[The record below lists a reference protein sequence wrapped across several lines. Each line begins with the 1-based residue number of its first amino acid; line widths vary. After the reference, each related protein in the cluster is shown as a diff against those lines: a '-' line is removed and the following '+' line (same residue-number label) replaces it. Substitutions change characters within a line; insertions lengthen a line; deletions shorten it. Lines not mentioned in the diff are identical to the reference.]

1 MIIVII
7 IKIKVTPKIIISY
20 LEMWWLIQLKY
31 PKIIQKI
38 QAMVCEYVLVVLKF
52 HTFSKKAQSN

>member
-1 MIIVII
+1 
-7 IKIKVTPKIIISY
+7 
-20 LEMWWLIQLKY
+20 MWWLIQLNY